1 CGLTVPV
8 SSPGRP
14 RVRVDDPASPAG
26 VRPFGFLAGC
36 SGVNR
41 QEVASLANGHRTAAR
56 PCLQDGV
63 RRTAAAG
70 PTFMPPGFAVVL
82 GSVSASEPPGKLPDW
97 CPAWAAP
104 GAGWCGGRWAL
115 EQPAGAPH
123 WGSIWGAF

>member
-1 CGLTVPV
+1 
-8 SSPGRP
+8 
-14 RVRVDDPASPAG
+14 
-26 VRPFGFLAGC
+26 
-36 SGVNR
+36 VNR
-41 QEVASLANGHRTAAR
+41 QEVASLGNGHRTAAR

-63 RRTAAAG
+63 RRTATAG

-82 GSVSASEPPGKLPDW
+82 GSVSASEPPGKLPYW

-123 WGSIWGAF
+123 WGSIWGAFSSTFWRMQAEFPAVACVSTQSTACTQRHLKL